1 MSNNP
6 LTQAM
11 LFIQAMFSSDKSI
24 DKKAQFG
31 LENIT
36 PLIMTIGIIGVVGV
50 VFVLIFANLGSN
62 ELLVNNTNAT
72 YIIEQTQ
79 EAIIQPFPLFGL
91 AIVILMFIIIIGVVM
106 LLRKQSQ

>member
-1 MSNNP
+1 M
-6 LTQAM
+6 
-11 LFIQAMFSSDKSI
+11 KRV

-50 VFVLIFANLGSN
+50 VFVLIFANLQTN
-62 ELLVNNTNAT
+62 DLLVNNTNAT
-72 YIIEQTQ
+72 YIIEQSTD
-79 EAIIQPFPLFGL
+79 AIMQPFPLFGL

-106 LLRKQSQ
+106 MLKRQAQ